1 MRNEMTASHCDRC
14 GKTAPLQPVTVLG
27 DYHGRGMWSQWI
39 EVLCSE
45 CAERVQRENRRREA
59 GRESTT

>member
-1 MRNEMTASHCDRC
+1 MTASPCDRC
-14 GKTAPLQPVTVLG
+14 GKTASLQPVTVLG

-45 CAERVQRENRRREA
+45 CAERVRREE